1 MMAAGGIVMQLN
13 ISGLIAAPFT
23 ALREDGEL
31 NLDQIARQADGLIR
45 NRVVGAFVCGT
56 TGEGASLS
64 TAERMLVAERWV
76 AASRGELRIIVH
88 VGHNSLPECRALAA
102 HAQRVGAEAIAI
114 TAPSFFKPATVD
126 DLAAFAEQVAAAA
139 PDLPF
144 YYYQIPSFTGVSLPV
159 HDFLTTARDRIPNL
173 AGAKFTY
180 ENLQDFG
187 RCLADGGFEML
198 FGRDEMLLAALAL
211 GAKGAVGTTYNLAA
225 PLFYRIIEAYQRRDM
240 AGAQADQARAM
251 EFIALFAR
259 SGGLPA
265 AKAMMKMIGI
275 DCGPVRL
282 PQRSLSSQAQ
292 ERLKADLDRIGF
304 FEYCSR

>member
-1 MMAAGGIVMQLN
+1 MQLN
-13 ISGLIAAPFT
+13 ITGLIAAPFT
-23 ALREDGEL
+23 ALRDDGEL
-31 NLDQIARQADGLIR
+31 NLDQIARQADGLTR

-56 TGEGASLS
+56 TGEGTSLS
-64 TAERMLVAERWV
+64 SAERMLVAERWV
-76 AASRGELRIIVH
+76 AVSRGALKIIVH

-102 HAQRVGAEAIAI
+102 HAQRIGADAVAIN
-114 TAPSFFKPATVD
+114 APSFIKPATVE
-126 DLAAFAEQVAAAA
+126 DLAAFAEEVASAA

-159 HDFLTTARDRIPNL
+159 YDFLTAAYDRIPNL
-173 AGAKFTY
+173 AGSKFTY

-187 RCLADGGFEML
+187 RCLADGRFEML

-225 PLFYRIIEAYQRRDM
+225 PLYYRIIEAYQRRDM

-275 DCGPVRL
+275 DCGPARL
-282 PQRSLSSQAQ
+282 PQRTLPAQAQ
-292 ERLKADLDRIGF
+292 ERLRAELERIGF